1 MLANLRLQVYILGGW
16 DNIATS
22 SSEVY
27 TLDVEGPSYVWSL
40 EAGLVLQAPVG
51 GGAGIL
57 Y

>member
-1 MLANLRLQVYILGGW
+1 MGGW